1 MMERVF
7 ISVLNNAITV
17 SALIIAIIVVRALGK
32 KMPKWITCLL
42 WLIVAVKLVVP
53 IKFESVLSL
62 IPTGEPISTTVVMEN
77 NPQTIAGVSGVFD
90 IENPAI
96 EQNYTSDV
104 TAPEITDQVSDTGSS
119 AKGNRLM
126 SYLHI
131 GQIVW
136 FAGMIVMLLY
146 AVITYILI
154 RKRVSASIKIAPG
167 VYKCDNISDSFILG
181 IISPRIY
188 LPSSLSENAK
198 EYILKHEFAHLS
210 RRDHIWKP
218 LGFAILSVYWFQPLC
233 WVAYVL
239 LCKDIEYACDE
250 KVTRDI
256 DGNEKS
262 EYCRVLLEHSMPRKM
277 IAACPVAF
285 GETDVKS
292 RIKNV
297 ANYKKPAFWITIA
310 SIAVC
315 IVVGVCFATSRG
327 TKGIENNVAEIVKAN
342 EDPSEPQAE
351 AGGQQGGEEKWIER
365 GSAGDLVFM
374 RKEKLTSDEAAN
386 RDAYDSPNDVLRIL
400 ESDGEDWDYVSSG
413 EDYAVVANRKR
424 GRWDIDFH
432 AMDDSTWKETLI
444 KNNRIELMRALIDN
458 GSKEQSEFLKTLQ
471 SMENEYEK
479 EQEEMK
485 KNTTPEIKDIIARY
499 YNAVA
504 DGDEKE
510 LDIICKGQK
519 DTKSLIA
526 YTDYVEK
533 NHPVDIYTTQGLDQG
548 SYVVCVHNECKL
560 YNYDKPVPQFE
571 TFYIC
576 TDENGKL
583 YIDCNEDDENVAS
596 FIESIK
602 RGSVKPEVHELIRL
616 VDVDFSRMLNS
627 SDSEELRKLIWSDDK
642 LWKFLFG
649 FDREG

>member
-1 MMERVF
+1 MERLF
-7 ISVLNNAITV
+7 INVLNNSITV

-104 TAPEITDQVSDTGSS
+104 TAPEITDKVPDTGSL
-119 AKGNRLM
+119 ARENRLM
-126 SYLHI
+126 RYLHV
-131 GQIVW
+131 GQIMW

-154 RKRVSASIKIAPG
+154 RKRVSASIKIEPG

-210 RRDHIWKP
+210 RCDHIWKP

-233 WVAYVL
+233 WVAYIL

-424 GRWDIDFH
+424 GCWDIDFH
-432 AMDDSTWKETLI
+432 VMDDSTWKETLI
-444 KNNRIELMRALIDN
+444 KNNRIELMRELIDN

-485 KNTTPEIKDIIARY
+485 QNTTPEIKDIIARY
-499 YNAVA
+499 YNAIA

-510 LDIICKGQK
+510 LGIICKGQK

-533 NHPVDIYTTQGLDQG
+533 NQPIEIYTTSGSVPG
-548 SYVVCVHNECKL
+548 SYVVYVHNKCKL

-596 FIESIK
+596 YIESK
-602 RGSVKPEVHELIRL
+602 SKEPEVDELERL
-616 VDVDFSRMLNS
+616 ISADFSRMLNS

>member
-1 MMERVF
+1 MERLF
-7 ISVLNNAITV
+7 INVLNNSITV
-17 SALIIAIIVVRALGK
+17 SALIIAIIVVRAFGK

-42 WLIVAVKLVVP
+42 WIIVAVKLVVP

-77 NPQTIAGVSGVFD
+77 NPQTIAGVSSVFY

-104 TAPEITDQVSDTGSS
+104 TAPEITDQVSDTGSL
-119 AKGNRLM
+119 ARENRLM

-136 FAGMIVMLLY
+136 LVGMIVMLLY

-210 RRDHIWKP
+210 RCDHIWKP

-256 DGNEKS
+256 DGSEKS

-327 TKGIENNVAEIVKAN
+327 TKGIENNVAEIAKAS

-351 AGGQQGGEEKWIER
+351 DGGQQGGEEKWIEGG
-365 GSAGDLVFM
+365 GSGDCIFLS
-374 RKEKLTSDEAAN
+374 KEKVTSDE
-386 RDAYDSPNDVLRIL
+386 DTKQFAYDKPEDALKIL
-400 ESDGEDWDYVSSG
+400 ESDGEDWDFVSSG
-413 EDYAVVANRKR
+413 EDYAILANRER
-424 GRWDIDFH
+424 GFWDIDFH
-432 AMDDSTWKETLI
+432 AMDDSTWKEYLI
-444 KNNRIELMRALIDN
+444 KNNRIEFMRELRDD

-485 KNTTPEIKDIIARY
+485 KNTTPEIEDIIARY
-499 YNAVA
+499 YNAIA
-504 DGDEKE
+504 NGDEKE

-533 NHPVDIYTTQGLDQG
+533 NHPIEIYTTSGSVPG
-548 SYVVCVHNECKL
+548 SYVVYVHNKCKL

-596 FIESIK
+596 YIESK
-602 RGSVKPEVHELIRL
+602 SKEPEVDELERL
-616 VDVDFSRMLNS
+616 ISADFSRMLNS
-627 SDSEELRKLIWSDDK
+627 SDGEELWKLIWSDDK

>member
-1 MMERVF
+1 MERVF

-104 TAPEITDQVSDTGSS
+104 TAPEITDQVSDTGSL

>member
-1 MMERVF
+1 MERLF
-7 ISVLNNAITV
+7 INVLNNSITV

-90 IENPAI
+90 IENPAK

-104 TAPEITDQVSDTGSS
+104 TAPEITDQVSDTGSL

-167 VYKCDNISDSFILG
+167 VYKCDHISDSFILG

-218 LGFAILSVYWFQPLC
+218 LGFAILLVYWFQPLC

-297 ANYKKPAFWITIA
+297 ANYKKPAF
-310 SIAVC
+310 
-315 IVVGVCFATSRG
+315 F
-327 TKGIENNVAEIVKAN
+327 
-342 EDPSEPQAE
+342 
-351 AGGQQGGEEKWIER
+351 
-365 GSAGDLVFM
+365 
-374 RKEKLTSDEAAN
+374 
-386 RDAYDSPNDVLRIL
+386 
-400 ESDGEDWDYVSSG
+400 
-413 EDYAVVANRKR
+413 
-424 GRWDIDFH
+424 
-432 AMDDSTWKETLI
+432 
-444 KNNRIELMRALIDN
+444 
-458 GSKEQSEFLKTLQ
+458 
-471 SMENEYEK
+471 
-479 EQEEMK
+479 
-485 KNTTPEIKDIIARY
+485 
-499 YNAVA
+499 
-504 DGDEKE
+504 
-510 LDIICKGQK
+510 
-519 DTKSLIA
+519 
-526 YTDYVEK
+526 
-533 NHPVDIYTTQGLDQG
+533 
-548 SYVVCVHNECKL
+548 
-560 YNYDKPVPQFE
+560 
-571 TFYIC
+571 
-576 TDENGKL
+576 
-583 YIDCNEDDENVAS
+583 
-596 FIESIK
+596 
-602 RGSVKPEVHELIRL
+602 
-616 VDVDFSRMLNS
+616 
-627 SDSEELRKLIWSDDK
+627 
-642 LWKFLFG
+642 
-649 FDREG
+649 